1 LNARNTK
8 RVQKNIFCICFL
20 EAARAESQCSKG
32 GMGFYRHKK
41 SILNRHKIREWTDSV
56 GHDKHY
62 AGVCKK
68 QKGVKRIRQQCAK
81 SA

>member
-1 LNARNTK
+1 
-8 RVQKNIFCICFL
+8 
-20 EAARAESQCSKG
+20 
-32 GMGFYRHKK
+32 MGFYRHKK

-68 QKGVKRIRQQCAK
+68 HIAVYGSLISKLKERYRTQSLHDPEAKR
-81 SA
+81 